1 MTTTVK
7 AISTEYAPLTKD
19 QVKAIRQADSVTVF
33 HNPFCNDNQTQAGL
47 IRLTKEIKPEKGW
60 NSDRTMEVS
69 TEIPVWSNVSYLAN
83 WGAENANV
91 TDSATKET
99 HKAGVTTISTYS
111 GTFKTFAHF
120 IKAGDT
126 LELVWDFDIYGKGSP
141 MRLAGFTVDVLK
153 IKIRRDN
160 AEYKFLLEIYAGPV
174 DSLVRFA
181 CRHLWG

>member
-33 HNPFCNDNQTQAGL
+33 HNPFCNADQLQSGL

-69 TEIPVWSNVSYLAN
+69 TEIPVWSNAHYYST
-83 WGAENANV
+83 WGVENANV
-91 TDSATKET
+91 ADSATKET
-99 HKAGVTTISTYS
+99 HRAGVTTIRLYS

-126 LELVWDFDIYGKGSP
+126 LELVWDFDFYGKNSP
-141 MRLAGFTVDVLK
+141 LRTAGFTVDELK

-160 AEYKFLLEIYAGPV
+160 AEYEFLLEVYAGPV
-174 DSLVRFA
+174 DSPARFA
-181 CRHLWG
+181 RRHLW